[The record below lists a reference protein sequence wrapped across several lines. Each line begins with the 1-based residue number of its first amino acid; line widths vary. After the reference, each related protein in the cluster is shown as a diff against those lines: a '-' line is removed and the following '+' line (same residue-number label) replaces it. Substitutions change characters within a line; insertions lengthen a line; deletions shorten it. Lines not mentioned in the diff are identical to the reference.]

1 MSASP
6 TGPKLT
12 RSFWLLCRNYALDED
27 DEDFLAFE
35 KLVLEQDKRVV
46 ESQRPEMLP
55 FDLSA
60 ELHIRG
66 VDKVSVEYRRWLIEL
81 AKELEP
87 ATAGPQI
94 TRDRR

>member
-1 MSASP
+1 M
-6 TGPKLT
+6 
-12 RSFWLLCRNYALDED
+12 LCRNYAMDED
-27 DEDFLAFE
+27 DKDFLAFE
-35 KLVLEQDKRVV
+35 KLVLDQDRHVV

-81 AKELEP
+81 AKQLEP
-87 ATAGPQI
+87 ATAGPEI
-94 TRDRR
+94 TRRRR